1 MLLLTLLPFAGWAVD
16 VTVGEYKVTLD
27 KQYIAVGATVPTV
40 SKVKS
45 GDTNVKFSQ
54 ISVVKSDKVTEVAS
68 ITLPG
73 IYYKVVKAN
82 VSADTYDKLLVPF
95 YAGEVIPYEII
106 DSEESFEASN
116 DEGKALNL
124 YYAACLAEVEKSTAD
139 PKTYRDGTKA
149 DWERE
154 RDNWSWAASKDF
166 PSYASGNRFPMIGI
180 TAPLSSDG
188 FKPAFIYT
196 GALGTYSQSTYE
208 GGDFVGNEDGALFA
222 TPWGATVFG
231 TGDEQKK
238 WGIASTNDLYGT
250 GYLNAEEEY
259 TVDKPK
265 TTFDKEK
272 FTAIWIPS
280 DLNLASADVAVAPVT
295 FSKIKIMARVFHVPF
310 GTDVTGND
318 VTPDMFT
325 ILSVGAGICSEV
337 ELAAS
342 GLLKFVYLDGE
353 NTNVSIYGHPF
364 KIEYTGEPFEYT
376 TASEPGAAN
385 TTTTYEIVV
394 VTDQNTMYFDATPNS
409 FMEGQIPTVVGDLT
423 YNAEAQNLINSTGR
437 TMFVHAD
444 ETASN
449 VKYLVVTADKVIPDN
464 GEAILPEPQPVDPQ
478 PEPAPEPEPQPGTQ
492 PGTDGPEQPIIP
504 EKFKLNYEPAAS
516 EWKDDATA
524 TDVVY
529 TGEGAERQIDY
540 YYVFAKASAGIG
552 AEEGWTEGKTVE
564 YIGKVK
570 MQKANPTLAFVDG
583 CVDEKYFKKSGG
595 PKGLHKA
602 IEPAVTL
609 TVPNGEG
616 VKDITAKYGEEVFYM
631 VYTQIEGAY
640 KNGKNINNWTCEAT
654 GNYRIVALIHENDNI
669 NAINVT
675 TSGRPQVDFTVV
687 RPKVIVPITVDD
699 VPFATE
705 PNPTIGTP
713 DWTKEGY
720 HDGEILVAN
729 NPEAPQLDWKLQTI
743 PAEGAQPQD
752 VNRDGDGNYP
762 AGTYTVVATGGY
774 KVFTSD
780 AVGAPESDHEIVYQ
794 PTTINIGMAD
804 IVAQVPNQNLIYGQ
818 ALPMNLQHVDGLTGA
833 AAQSEFNNTTNWKFV
848 ATLVDAT
855 SHKPILDENDKE
867 QTTNIPLVGGN
878 LPAGTYK
885 VTCSGQTFHMPNAQ
899 NQFKVVAGAGYWTVT
914 PKKLDNSDF
923 RQNVVGRIQGY
934 WANNNRPYVTYNG
947 EPQLPNLNLR
957 YAGTELRADQPAVPA
972 VYWTQEEIDAAQE
985 GEEAYGKTTADVK
998 IPAIPED
1005 IRDFSV
1011 EVISAGGN
1019 IHAANNIRIRLTGH
1033 GNYQGTYTL
1042 AFDIRRKEIQVLPVE
1057 AEWKCGSDEVVEGE
1071 SIYDIDWVDLFGKL
1085 VPADKKNNAFLVE
1098 TATKTEGEGA
1108 DAKEVTYIKTNN
1120 LKTVVGFKDLAVRR
1134 LTGPNVG
1141 TFNNGIEAY
1150 LPENA
1155 ARAQDY
1161 NFTPGT
1167 GKIVITKGFIA
1178 LKVNPNMKA
1187 EYAGKGAYPLTTG
1200 ELVLDEANST
1210 LGQFYV
1216 EDDNWKQL
1224 VDGIQT
1230 TGELGWTYSQ
1240 LSETVTRFNVGDEY
1254 RISIGT
1260 DAANSMSSTNYDIVI
1275 TPDEKNG
1282 TTASALV
1289 EITKAPITLTSK
1301 NQGAYDFEKLA
1312 DVFLT
1317 TTDQITATTLKGE
1330 DELSDLVNFDEE
1342 ELTGAVSYDPA
1353 TVTTGVNEEAIDI
1366 NTKVNGNYTVTKVKG
1381 NLTVNLA
1388 ANLILYSNM
1397 ETEYEVVEGVNQV
1410 KGELGDQDK
1419 IIKYN
1424 GLPTKSVTLY
1434 LKAPKLT
1441 TQKDG
1446 VDTENEN
1453 FKVWK
1458 ANDWHAMVLPF
1469 AIKAR
1474 DLSNQLGY
1482 AVINVVDPAKT
1493 EKDNVRFTLI
1503 NLSKE
1508 IPANTPFCVKTDE
1521 DFNFTNALQFGSEQA
1536 PVTIVQPEA
1545 WKVAEDAG
1553 MGYTFVGTYEEAFVI
1568 DNTQDYLRFL
1578 GPNKWYYVSK
1588 AGTKYTMQPYNAYV
1602 DLSTS
1607 SEARNVTFTFEEED
1621 GSTTAIKAVDFM
1633 NGKSA
1638 KAEGVYRVDGV
1649 KMNTVP
1655 TQKGVYIQNGK
1666 KYVK

>member
-1 MLLLTLLPFAGWAVD
+1 MLLLTLLPLAGWADVP
-16 VTVGEYKVTLD
+16 VTVGDYSVNLD
-27 KQYIAVGATVPTV
+27 KQYIAVGNTVPTV
-40 SKVKS
+40 KGVTKGGNSVS
-45 GDTNVKFSQ
+45 FSQ

-82 VSADTYDKLLVPF
+82 KSADTYDKLLVPF
-95 YAGEVIPYEII
+95 YAGEEIDYEFIA
-106 DSEESFEASN
+106 SEAEFTASKA
-116 DEGKALNL
+116 EGKALNL
-124 YYAACLAEVEKSTAD
+124 YYAYCIDQAEANG
-139 PKTYRDGTKA
+139 TYCGGTVA
-149 DWERE
+149 AWTQE

-166 PSYASGNRFPMIGI
+166 PTYSSNKDRFPMIGI
-180 TAPLSSDG
+180 TAPLSNAG
-188 FKPAFIYT
+188 FRPGFIYT
-196 GALGTYSQSTYE
+196 GELGTNTNSD
-208 GGDFVGNEDGALFA
+208 DFVGNAGKNKLFD
-222 TPWGATVFG
+222 TPWGTGDTGVFG
-231 TGDEQKK
+231 TGDGQRKY
-238 WGIASTNDLYGT
+238 GIASTNSLYGT
-250 GYLNAEEEY
+250 GQVNAEGVY
-259 TVDKPK
+259 TTDLPES
-265 TTFDKEK
+265 TFDKTK
-272 FTAIWIPS
+272 FTAIWVPA
-280 DLNLASADVAVAPVT
+280 DLNLTSEGENALDLAPVT

-325 ILSVGAGICSEV
+325 ILSVGEGICSEV

-353 NTNVSIYGHPF
+353 NTKVSIYGHPF
-364 KIEYTGEPFEYT
+364 KIEYNGEPFEYT
-376 TASEPGAAN
+376 TTSGAEN
-385 TTTTYEIVV
+385 VTTTYEIVV

-409 FMEGQIPTVVGDLT
+409 FMEGQIPTVVSGDLT
-423 YNAEAQNLINSTGR
+423 YNAEAQNLISSTGK

-449 VKYLVVTADKVIPDN
+449 VKYLVVTKDKVTLDT
-464 GEAILPEPQPVDPQ
+464 GEATQPV
-478 PEPAPEPEPQPGTQ
+478 EPAPEPQPGTDEPQ
-492 PGTDGPEQPIIP
+492 PGTDEPQPGTDTP

-516 EWKDDATA
+516 EWTDDATA
-524 TDVVY
+524 TDVAY
-529 TGEGAERQIDY
+529 AGEGNERAVDY

-552 AEEGWTEGKTVE
+552 EAEGWTEGKTVE

-570 MQKANPTLAFVDG
+570 INKATPVLEMAGIDPQ
-583 CVDEKYFKKSGG
+583 YYLKSRSTATQ
-595 PKGLHKA
+595 GLHKA
-602 IEPAVTL
+602 LTPEVTVKVASGKVDTEEKPIYNTL
-609 TVPNGEG
+609 TAGKEYKAEDISVVVCTKPSFNPQYYLKDFKCSTVGE
-616 VKDITAKYGEEVFYM
+616 
-631 VYTQIEGAY
+631 
-640 KNGKNINNWTCEAT
+640 
-654 GNYRIVALIHENDNI
+654 YRITSAIAANDNLNELGI
-669 NAINVT
+669 GP
-675 TSGRPQVDFTVV
+675 SYGFVDFTVV
-687 RPKVIVPITVDD
+687 RPKVIVDVTVND

-705 PNPTIGTP
+705 PNPTIGTQ
-713 DWTKEGY
+713 DWTTEGY

-729 NPEAPQLDWKLQTI
+729 NPESPLVWKLQTI
-743 PAEGAQPQD
+743 GAQPQD

-780 AVGAPESDHEIVYQ
+780 ATGAPESDHEIVYK

-1301 NQGAYDFEKLA
+1301 NQGPYDFEKLA

-1317 TTDQITATTLKGE
+1317 TTNQITATTLKGE

-1545 WKVAEDAG
+1545 WKVTEDAG

-1638 KAEGVYRVDGV
+1638 NAEGVYRVDGV